1 MDKAVVLSNL
11 PKPRPVSAWR
21 AQRTLWLSSLGA
33 LVFFLALTAA
43 VSLAGQPYF
52 SADLAVTRAV
62 QSIYWPG
69 IEPMML
75 AICKAGDNLILSSA
89 LVLAAC
95 LVILALRAWRVASV
109 LLGVVLVGQVLK
121 IGVKDLIERPRPAP
135 ETVRVLDDA
144 KEIYSFPSGHTVHY
158 TVFFGFLWFAT
169 FAFVKPSAL
178 RWPLLVL
185 WTGLI
190 LGVGLARIYLGAH
203 WVTDVLG
210 GYLLGAAILAAGIAL
225 FRVWCFQRD
234 VLPDVS

>member
-1 MDKAVVLSNL
+1 
-11 PKPRPVSAWR
+11 
-21 AQRTLWLSSLGA
+21 LWLSALAALGLF
-33 LVFFLALTAA
+33 LVLTVS
-43 VSLAGQPYF
+43 VSLVGRPYF

-75 AICKAGDNLILSSA
+75 AICKAGDNILLSGA

-95 LVILALRAWRVASV
+95 LVVLALRAWRVASV
-109 LLGVVLVGQVLK
+109 LLGVVLVSQVLK

-144 KEIYSFPSGHTVHY
+144 QEIYSFPSGHTVHY

-169 FAFVKPSAL
+169 FSFVKARSL
-178 RWPLLVL
+178 RWSLITL

-203 WVTDVLG
+203 WVTDVVG
-210 GYLLGAAILAAGIAL
+210 GYLLGGAVLAAGIAFYRGWVFSKEMY
-225 FRVWCFQRD
+225 FRM
-234 VLPDVS
+234 